1 MAEAFDPYHV
11 WLGIPPAEQPAN
23 YYRLLAIPMFEASP
37 DVIDSAAD
45 RQTAHLRTFQGG
57 KHGPITQRLLNEVA
71 AARVCLL
78 NAAQKAAYDQ
88 KLRAR
93 ATAAT
98 RRAHGEPSG
107 LTAGDPTSPNPGP
120 LNRPPPRRASLT
132 GGATATGTKSMTVAS
147 AAATT
152 TDAAWDELLGSTPGS
167 LASAPSKSSARG
179 HAKLRNNRRR
189 NSVTLACAVA
199 LVAVGVIVVASRRAA
214 PTALT
219 FDWAAA
225 DRADATLTVDGS
237 TVPIPVQGTWD
248 FPCSP
253 GQRHIV
259 VERTAFKPFDKMV
272 AVEAGVRQSV
282 VIELAPKATL
292 VLSWPAVERRGAEL
306 KIDNRLHVPDNSAS
320 IELAVEPGQHVVR
333 VTRPGAGDF
342 ETAVSVAPDGR
353 RVVAVPNA
361 DAASLIVDWPVAE
374 RRSAQLNI
382 DGQSR
387 PLSDSER
394 IELFLKPGDHTLS
407 LLRPGFQPFE
417 RHVHLDRAG
426 EMQLAPVWTPV
437 EAAVAGSSSPV
448 TEPPPD
454 HSPASPVTSNG
465 GPVGD
470 KAGNPAIPA
479 VSPSPTAPISQAS
492 ERKQAVPAVAEQ
504 TKIGKDLEALFKPE
518 SRGGKN

>member
-45 RQTAHLRTFQGG
+45 RQTAHLRSFQGG

-199 LVAVGVIVVASRRAA
+199 LVAVGVIVVASHRAA
-214 PTALT
+214 R
-219 FDWAAA
+219 AAH
-225 DRADATLTVDGS
+225 DFRLGS
-237 TVPIPVQGTWD
+237 GR
-248 FPCSP
+248 S
-253 GQRHIV
+253 
-259 VERTAFKPFDKMV
+259 
-272 AVEAGVRQSV
+272 
-282 VIELAPKATL
+282 
-292 VLSWPAVERRGAEL
+292 RGC
-306 KIDNRLHVPDNSAS
+306 HV
-320 IELAVEPGQHVVR
+320 
-333 VTRPGAGDF
+333 
-342 ETAVSVAPDGR
+342 DGR
-353 RVVAVPNA
+353 RQYGAN
-361 DAASLIVDWPVAE
+361 S
-374 RRSAQLNI
+374 S
-382 DGQSR
+382 SR
-387 PLSDSER
+387 NL
-394 IELFLKPGDHTLS
+394 GLS
-407 LLRPGFQPFE
+407 LLARPTPHCRQAHCLQTVRQNGRRRSGCASKRGHRIRPQSDVGAVVA
-417 RHVHLDRAG
+417 RCRA
-426 EMQLAPVWTPV
+426 PRRRV
-437 EAAVAGSSSPV
+437 E
-448 TEPPPD
+448 
-454 HSPASPVTSNG
+454 N
-465 GPVGD
+465 
-470 KAGNPAIPA
+470 
-479 VSPSPTAPISQAS
+479 
-492 ERKQAVPAVAEQ
+492 R
-504 TKIGKDLEALFKPE
+504 
-518 SRGGKN
+518 